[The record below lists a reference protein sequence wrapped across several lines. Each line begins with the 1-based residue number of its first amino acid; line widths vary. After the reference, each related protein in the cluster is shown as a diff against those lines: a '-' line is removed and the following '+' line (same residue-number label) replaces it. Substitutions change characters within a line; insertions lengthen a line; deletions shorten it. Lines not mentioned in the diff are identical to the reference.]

1 MIQSQGH
8 VMPAQDQNKL
18 FDVLAQQR
26 QHQLL
31 VDRVLKVVL
40 PIIAFL
46 LSVIC
51 ANYNWQSTLGTF
63 VILIIAFY
71 AVGIYRLTLWHWLI
85 VIVLYTLIDN
95 YFSFNG
101 INQTRLV
108 FQLISMVVF
117 VGIVGIGRP
126 YIDRWLMRS
135 NSTQ

>member
-1 MIQSQGH
+1 MQQ
-8 VMPAQDQNKL
+8 QDHKEM

-40 PIIAFL
+40 PIVSFL

-51 ANYNWQSTLGTF
+51 ANLNWQSTLGTF
-63 VILIIAFY
+63 VILTIAFY
-71 AVGIYRLTLWHWLI
+71 AVGIYRLTLWYWLT
-85 VIVLYTLIDN
+85 VIAIYAVADN

-101 INQTRLV
+101 IDPSRLR
-108 FQLISMVVF
+108 FQLATMLVF

-126 YIDRWLMRS
+126 YIDRWLMKS
-135 NSTQ
+135 NSPK